1 MPEQNYALLKSS
13 FSLLQDYKQHLPL
26 TAAFHKEIFKL
37 KSVDI
42 PSFERPGVL
51 KTYRDKDKT
60 PAAKVDEIC
69 IFYLVKLKANSES

>member
-26 TAAFHKEIFKL
+26 TAAYHREIFKL

-42 PSFERPGVL
+42 PSFEKTAVL
-51 KTYRDKDKT
+51 RTYRFKDQT
-60 PAAKVDEIC
+60 AANKVDTMKCEF
-69 IFYLVKLKANSES
+69 IFIT

>member
-13 FSLLQDYKQHLPL
+13 FSLLQDYKQHMPL
-26 TAAFHKEIFKL
+26 TAALHKEIFKL

-51 KTYRDKDKT
+51 KTYRDKNKDKT
-60 PAAKVDEIC
+60 AAVKVD
-69 IFYLVKLKANSES
+69 